1 MKSTQLASVW
11 EAIRTP
17 FDGFGTLLKTLLRGS
32 LIIGYLA
39 LRLVVVGVVDAWQA
53 LTRPPA
59 TSRPAPSGDGSQG
72 GPAASGTGATE
83 QDSADRR
90 QDLFVSAV
98 MAFVV
103 GAGVIFSALGGAV
116 AFLFPLLAPHSTLIT
131 YGLLATWLSSAGIVG
146 SRVPLPWG
154 PPTPQNDHEKSAGEK
169 PQEAGP
175 AVDPADVRA
184 RAERELCIV
193 ILQAVQDAH
202 EKKRKGV
209 HIADLLDQLR
219 EEYTG
224 FDEWDITRL
233 RKWCDGAGLPTNRSV
248 KVNGSNPTWGIRHD
262 ELTTALGMRIPEAIS
277 ALRNAPLP
285 RPAKGVQE
293 GDEEGALT
301 TPAAGPD
308 TPADEAVPT
317 TLIARH
323 LRAVSDPSPGE
334 AA

>member
-1 MKSTQLASVW
+1 MTSTQLASAW
-11 EAIRTP
+11 EAVRTP
-17 FDGFGTLLKTLLRGS
+17 FGGLGTLLKTLLRGT
-32 LIIGYLA
+32 LIIGYMA
-39 LRLVVVGVVDAWQA
+39 VRLVLVGVVTAWQS
-53 LTRPPA
+53 LTRPPTTA
-59 TSRPAPSGDGSQG
+59 RPAQSGDG
-72 GPAASGTGATE
+72 GPAANAAGVKE
-83 QDSADRR
+83 QDSADAR

-103 GAGVIFSALGGAV
+103 GAGVIVSSLGGAI
-116 AFLFPLLAPHSTLIT
+116 AFLVPRLAPYGTLIA
-131 YGLLATWLSSAGIVG
+131 YGLLAAWLISAGIVG

-154 PPTPQNDHEKSAGEK
+154 TPTPQNDHEKSSRERA
-169 PQEAGP
+169 QEAEP
-175 AVDPADVRA
+175 AEDSADVQA

-202 EKKRKGV
+202 ERKRKGI
-209 HIADLLDQLR
+209 HMADLLDQLR

-233 RKWCDGAGLPTNRSV
+233 RKWCDGVGLPTNRSV

-262 ELTTALGMRIPEAIS
+262 ELTITLGMRIPEAIA
-277 ALRNAPLP
+277 ALRKAPLP
-285 RPAKGVQE
+285 RPAEGMQKGS
-293 GDEEGALT
+293 EERAFT
-301 TPAAGPD
+301 TSAAGPD
-308 TPADEAVPT
+308 TAADEAVPT